1 MTANYGCQY
10 VKEKHG
16 VTGCWQLVQY
26 QGNQSMSRKITE
38 PFYLFSQS
46 SRSAVGQRVVHV
58 GTLLPQTTLLSLY
71 LSCWS
76 YVQFLPS
83 QARNYSGG
91 HTTVSNDAARNL
103 SQFVAQPES
112 DRVSSTTDIC
122 MILSDILINSCL
134 FSYEQIFSDSKTVL
148 QSYNS
153 AARSQQKVKD
163 IQLHYLH
170 SLT

>member
-1 MTANYGCQY
+1 MAACAI
-10 VKEKHG
+10 
-16 VTGCWQLVQY
+16 
-26 QGNQSMSRKITE
+26 SRKSAHEQEDNRCI
-38 PFYLFSQS
+38 LFVFSESKVS
-46 SRSAVGQRVVHV
+46 SRPRGC
-58 GTLLPQTTLLSLY
+58 TTLLSLY

-83 QARNYSGG
+83 QARNHSGG